1 LKLRTIDDL
10 DVSGRRVLLRA
21 DFNVPLSK
29 TDGSITDDLRIRAT
43 LPTLNEL
50 LKRDAKQIVACS
62 HLGRPKG
69 GPKPELSLAPVARRL
84 GELLGEDVPIAPS
97 PTGPAPGDARVA
109 LLENLRF
116 DPGEERN
123 DSAFARA
130 LAANGDVYVN
140 DAFGAVHRAHASVVA
155 VAGLL
160 PAAAGRLLE
169 KEVQVLSGL
178 LESPERPFV
187 AVVGGA
193 KVADKLSVLRNLLAR
208 VDRMLVG
215 GGMCF
220 TFLAA
225 KGYRVG
231 RSLLEADQ
239 VDTVRDLM
247 QEAADRLMIPTD
259 VVVASEPKPGAA
271 KRVVPADAIPD
282 DLAGFDIGK
291 ETSRT
296 YVDAI
301 RAAKTV
307 FWNGPMG
314 VFEVDDFAAGTRAVA
329 AAIAKGDCY
338 SVVGGGDSAAALE
351 KFGYADEVSHI
362 STGGGASLEFLEG
375 KELPGL
381 IPLRAS
387 SPGRVGGI

>member
-1 LKLRTIDDL
+1 VKLRTLDDL
-10 DVSGRRVLLRA
+10 EVSGKRVLLRA
-21 DFNVPLSK
+21 DLNVPLSK
-29 TDGSITDDLRIRAT
+29 QDGSITDDLRIRAT

-50 LKRDAKQIVACS
+50 RARGAATIVVCS

-69 GPKPELSLAPVARRL
+69 QPKPELSLTPVAKRL
-84 GELLGEDVPIAPS
+84 GELLGEDVPLAPS
-97 PTGPAPGDARVA
+97 PTGPVPAGAHVA

-123 DSAFARA
+123 DAAFARA
-130 LAANGDVYVN
+130 LADNADVYVN
-140 DAFGAVHRAHASVVA
+140 DAFGAVHRAHASVVG
-155 VAGLL
+155 VAALL
-160 PAAAGRLLE
+160 PSAAGRLLE
-169 KEVQVLSGL
+169 KEVAVLSRL
-178 LESPERPFV
+178 LEEPGRPFV

-193 KVADKLSVLRNLLAR
+193 KVSDKLTVLRNLLDR
-208 VDRMLVG
+208 VDRLLIG

-220 TFLAA
+220 TFLKA
-225 KGYRVG
+225 KGYAVG

-239 VDTVRDLM
+239 VDVVGTLM
-247 QEAADRLMIPTD
+247 KEAGDKLMIPTD
-259 VVVASEPKPGAA
+259 VVVAAEPTAGADKKQVA
-271 KRVVPADAIPD
+271 ADAIPG
-282 DLAGFDIGK
+282 DLAGYDIGK
-291 ETSRT
+291 ETSRA

-381 IPLRAS
+381 LPLRL
-387 SPGRVGGI
+387 G

>member
-1 LKLRTIDDL
+1 LKLRTLEEL
-10 DVSGRRVLLRA
+10 DVSGKRVLLRA
-21 DFNVPLSK
+21 DLNVPLSK
-29 TDGSITDDLRIRAT
+29 ADGSITDDLRIRAT
-43 LPTLNEL
+43 LPTLKEL
-50 LKRDAKQIVACS
+50 RERGARQVIVCS

-69 GPKPELSLAPVARRL
+69 KATPELSLAPVAERL
-84 GELLGEDVPIAPS
+84 SELLGGDVPLVSS
-97 PTGPAPGDARVA
+97 PTGPVEGDAPVA

-116 DPGEERN
+116 DPGEEKN
-123 DSAFARA
+123 DPAFARA
-130 LAANGDVYVN
+130 LADLADVYVD
-140 DAFGAVHRAHASVVA
+140 DAFGAVHRAHASVVG
-155 VAGLL
+155 VAELL
-160 PAAAGRLLE
+160 PNAAGRLLE
-169 KEVQVLSGL
+169 KEVSVLSGL
-178 LESPERPFV
+178 LEDPGGPFV

-193 KVADKLSVLRNLLAR
+193 KVSDKLTVLKNLLER
-208 VDRMLVG
+208 VDKLLIG

-220 TFLAA
+220 TFLKA
-225 KGYRVG
+225 KGYGVG
-231 RSLLEADQ
+231 HSLLEADQ
-239 VDTVRDLM
+239 VEAVADLIG
-247 QEAADRLMIPTD
+247 AAGDKLLIPTD
-259 VVVASEPKPGAA
+259 VVVASEPKAGVD
-271 KRVVPADAIPD
+271 KEQVPADAIPD
-282 DLAGFDIGK
+282 DLAGYDIGK
-291 ETSRT
+291 ETCRA

-381 IPLRAS
+381 APLR
-387 SPGRVGGI
+387 VG

>member
-1 LKLRTIDDL
+1 MKLRTLDDL
-10 DVSGRRVLLRA
+10 DVAGKRVLLRA

-29 TDGSITDDLRIRAT
+29 DDGSIADDLRIRAT
-43 LPTLNEL
+43 IPTIREL
-50 LKRDAKQIVACS
+50 LERGASQVVACS

-69 GPKPELSLAPVARRL
+69 KTDPKLSLSSVAGRL
-84 GELLGEDVPIAPS
+84 GELLGEEVPLSPM
-97 PTGPAPGDARVA
+97 PTGPVPEARVA

-116 DPGEERN
+116 EPGEEAN
-123 DSAFARA
+123 DPGFASRLAA
-130 LAANGDVYVN
+130 LADAYVD

-155 VAGLL
+155 VAELL

-169 KEVQVLSGL
+169 KEVSVLSRL

-193 KVADKLSVLRNLLAR
+193 KVSDKLKVLRRLLDL
-208 VDRMLVG
+208 VDRVLIG

-225 KGYRVG
+225 KGYEVG
-231 RSLLEADQ
+231 RSLLEKDQ
-239 VDTVRDLM
+239 VDPVAELIRDAGDKL
-247 QEAADRLMIPTD
+247 LLPTD
-259 VVVASEPKPGAA
+259 VVVAAEPEAGAS
-271 KRVVPADAIPD
+271 KRVVPADRIPG
-282 DLAGFDIGK
+282 DLGGYDIGK
-291 ETSRT
+291 ETSRA

-329 AAIAKGDCY
+329 AAIAKGELY
-338 SVVGGGDSAAALE
+338 SVIGGGDSAAALR
-351 KFGYADEVSHI
+351 KFGYANEVSHI

-375 KELPGL
+375 RTLPGL
-381 IPLRAS
+381 APLEA
-387 SPGRVGGI
+387 